1 MRKLTAVLSAFAL
14 AVTLGACGEQ
24 GGNEPANSNNSGGSQ
39 EAATN
44 LAALA
49 QQIGERTAETNTAH
63 MTMVMDVAGQKIDAE
78 ADVEFASDDLAM
90 SMNMTLP
97 GEGDMAMV
105 LLDGIMY
112 VQTPEPLEP
121 GKSWLKID
129 PNGTDPMSKALG
141 STFDEMRKNADPRA
155 AIDQLKDAGEITSQ
169 EEAELNGEQ
178 ATHYTILVDFEKLVA
193 QQDNPDAKKAAEMLE
208 VKEFPV
214 ELWVNEDGL
223 PMRMTMDMPMSDP
236 SSGESVEAKIEA
248 DYTNWGEPVEIA
260 APPADQIAEMP
271 GS

>member
-14 AVTLGACGEQ
+14 AVTLGACGDEGGNQ
-24 GGNEPANSNNSGGSQ
+24 SATNSSGGGNE

-63 MTMVMDVAGQKIDAE
+63 MTMTMDVAGQKMDAE
-78 ADVEFASDDLAM
+78 ADVEFSSDDIAM

-112 VQTPEPLEP
+112 VQSPEPIEP

-129 PNGTDPMSKALG
+129 PNGNDPMSKALG
-141 STFDEMRKNADPRA
+141 SSFDEMRKNADPRA
-155 AIDQLKDAGEITSQ
+155 AIDQLKEAGKITSQ

-178 ATHYTILVDFEKLVA
+178 TTHYTILVDFEKLVA
-193 QQDNPDAKKAAEMLE
+193 QQNNPEAKKAAEMLE

-223 PMRMTMDMPMSDP
+223 PMRMTMDMPMTDP
-236 SSGESVEAKIEA
+236 SSGQSTSAKIQA

-260 APPADQIAEMP
+260 APPANQIAEMP
-271 GS
+271 GG